1 MSGDL
6 PQFDNSGNDFDYTV
20 ASEVPVPGYTASD
33 PAKNDGVWEI
43 TNELDPVL
51 VPVTITKDV
60 PGDLLEEWGDYDFEF
75 RIDFTENGN
84 YEEGMEIAN
93 TKNDVAGEPIEIQ
106 ADENGDL
113 FAQFTLR
120 HSDIIMLEIDNSAK
134 FRVVEELDADML
146 RIFSPVFSVDGAAG
160 LEGNSTPVLSL
171 EDKEEMLINVL
182 NNAAIP
188 EEEVVNTRLL
198 VQKMVS
204 SDNEDDLNKDYS
216 FQLQAVGEEFTYVL
230 KDEAGNII
238 PNFDEDGE
246 EILRVLNSDN
256 EFTFALKN
264 GQSVEIAGVT
274 ETYTIVETDDGGAT
288 STTITGTQTNGE
300 NVSISGTEVTAD
312 IGDEEDIHDYDF
324 TNVFEAI
331 VPDTT
336 LTINKTVLS
345 EDDADFENEY
355 SFELSGVE
363 GMYSYTKFDADGEV
377 IGSDVLGEDGDY
389 TFTLK
394 HGESIV
400 ISGLTGDY
408 VVTETDAHGADVSV
422 SGTGLD
428 GNVEQDSVEGSIE
441 ENDNHAYN
449 FINDFIGD
457 PVDPPNPPVDPILNN
472 LTITK
477 LVANSNATDS
487 FKLNFVIN
495 GIADGSYILRSSI
508 RPDET
513 VNVVNG
519 QFSYTIR
526 ANETITILGVPAAA
540 RVTVTEELSDTQA
553 SQIELTQVSA
563 DGGAYEDSHSITV
576 EMDDDRAITF
586 LNHYADENVPTP
598 EQPETPTNPGQPS
611 LPGVV
616 NPPAVDVDANRLP
629 QTDED
634 DERMLMIFGGIIVA
648 AVVLGAAAMYTKRV
662 KAKRNKI

>member
-1 MSGDL
+1 M
-6 PQFDNSGNDFDYTV
+6 
-20 ASEVPVPGYTASD
+20 
-33 PAKNDGVWEI
+33 
-43 TNELDPVL
+43 
-51 VPVTITKDV
+51 
-60 PGDLLEEWGDYDFEF
+60 
-75 RIDFTENGN
+75 
-84 YEEGMEIAN
+84 
-93 TKNDVAGEPIEIQ
+93 
-106 ADENGDL
+106 
-113 FAQFTLR
+113 
-120 HSDIIMLEIDNSAK
+120 
-134 FRVVEELDADML
+134 
-146 RIFSPVFSVDGAAG
+146 
-160 LEGNSTPVLSL
+160 
-171 EDKEEMLINVL
+171 
-182 NNAAIP
+182 
-188 EEEVVNTRLL
+188 
-198 VQKMVS
+198 
-204 SDNEDDLNKDYS
+204 
-216 FQLQAVGEEFTYVL
+216 
-230 KDEAGNII
+230 
-238 PNFDEDGE
+238 
-246 EILRVLNSDN
+246 
-256 EFTFALKN
+256 
-264 GQSVEIAGVT
+264 
-274 ETYTIVETDDGGAT
+274 
-288 STTITGTQTNGE
+288 
-300 NVSISGTEVTAD
+300 
-312 IGDEEDIHDYDF
+312 
-324 TNVFEAI
+324 
-331 VPDTT
+331 
-336 LTINKTVLS
+336 LS

-377 IGSDVLGEDGDY
+377 IGSDVLGEDCDY

-526 ANETITILGVPAAA
+526 ANETITILGVAAAA